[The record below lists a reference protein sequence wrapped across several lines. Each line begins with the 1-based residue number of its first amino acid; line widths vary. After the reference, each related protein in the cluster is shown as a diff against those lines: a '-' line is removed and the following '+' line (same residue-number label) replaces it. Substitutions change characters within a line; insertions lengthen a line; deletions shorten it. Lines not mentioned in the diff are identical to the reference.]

1 MGNAFKKSK
10 IPSTETP
17 NTSARSDLMRSQP
30 FPLDFQVRQ
39 ELFSISKILALF
51 STTVCLCISLLKN
64 ELFRSIR
71 QLR

>member
-30 FPLDFQVRQ
+30 FPLDFQH
-39 ELFSISKILALF
+39 
-51 STTVCLCISLLKN
+51 STTSMNEVAIQLGAKLRIPDDLDEHELLVSK
-64 ELFRSIR
+64 SDSW
-71 QLR
+71 